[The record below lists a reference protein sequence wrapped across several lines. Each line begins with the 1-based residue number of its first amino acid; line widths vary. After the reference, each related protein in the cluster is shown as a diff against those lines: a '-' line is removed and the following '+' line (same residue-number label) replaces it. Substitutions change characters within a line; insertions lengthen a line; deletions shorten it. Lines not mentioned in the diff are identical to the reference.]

1 MQGAHAAAEML
12 RKLALKARGTVLA
25 MQVVMHASTSTFV
38 GITAV
43 ALIGCAAEPADDDGG
58 AAGSSTQA
66 GMGSTTGGIGNGV
79 GGASGSAAGSTGS
92 SGSVAGG
99 APGGA
104 GSGGAMLPPAGC
116 TPVDTM
122 TLLSDFETGK
132 AEVLPN
138 AGRDG
143 SWFLYSDGTGMQT
156 PVKIPN
162 TPLVA
167 EAGGACGSAYAF
179 HTTGTGFTVWGAGI
193 GTDFAA
199 KTAMARTPYDLGAY
213 SGIAFRAKSAT
224 TMPLR
229 VSVSD
234 VNTSPEGMVC
244 VDTTDATNA
253 ARCGDYF
260 GAEVTLGAEY
270 QDFVVKFAD
279 MKQRGWGLPV
289 ATGLAKSKAYT
300 LRMQVKGSAQAPATF
315 DLWFDDIRLVP

>member
-1 MQGAHAAAEML
+1 
-12 RKLALKARGTVLA
+12 
-25 MQVVMHASTSTFV
+25 MHASTSTLV
-38 GITAV
+38 SLAIASV
-43 ALIGCAAEPADDDGG
+43 IAGCAAEPADDDGG
-58 AAGSSTQA
+58 TAGSTSQA
-66 GMGSTTGGIGNGV
+66 GAPSTSGGSGAGV
-79 GGASGSAAGSTGS
+79 AGMPAGVSGSPGVSGSAAGGQPGTAGTG
-92 SGSVAGG
+92 
-99 APGGA
+99 
-104 GSGGAMLPPAGC
+104 GSGPLPAGC
-116 TPVDTM
+116 DPVDTM

-156 PVKIPN
+156 PVKVPN

-193 GTDFAA
+193 GTDFAP
-199 KTAMARTPYDLGAY
+199 KTAMVRTPYDLTAY
-213 SGIAFRAKSAT
+213 SAIAFRAKSAA

-229 VSVSD
+229 VSISD
-234 VNTSPEGMVC
+234 TNTSPEGMVC
-244 VDTTDATNA
+244 VDTTDATNK

-270 QDFVVKFAD
+270 QDFVIKFAD

-289 ATGLAKSKAYT
+289 MTGFDKSKALT

>member
-1 MQGAHAAAEML
+1 
-12 RKLALKARGTVLA
+12 
-25 MQVVMHASTSTFV
+25 MHASTSIFV
-38 GITAV
+38 SIAIASV
-43 ALIGCAAEPADDDGG
+43 IAGCAAQPAEDEGG
-58 AAGSSTQA
+58 AAGSPSQA
-66 GMGSTTGGIGNGV
+66 GMPSTSGGSGPGVAGMAGSVSGGP
-79 GGASGSAAGSTGS
+79 GASGSAT
-92 SGSVAGG
+92 GG
-99 APGGA
+99 APGTA
-104 GSGGAMLPPAGC
+104 GTAGGGPLPAGC
-116 TPVDTM
+116 DPVDTM

-156 PVKIPN
+156 PAKVAN

-193 GTDFAA
+193 GTDFAP
-199 KTAMARTPYDLGAY
+199 KTAMQRTAYDLSLY
-213 SGIAFRAKSAT
+213 SGIALRAKSVA

-229 VSVSD
+229 VSISD
-234 VNTSPEGMVC
+234 VNTSPEGAIC
-244 VDTTDATNA
+244 VDTTDATNK

-270 QDFVVKFAD
+270 QDFVIKFAD

-289 ATGLAKSKAYT
+289 MTGFDKTKAYT

>member
-1 MQGAHAAAEML
+1 
-12 RKLALKARGTVLA
+12 
-25 MQVVMHASTSTFV
+25 MHAPTSSFV
-38 GITAV
+38 SIAILS
-43 ALIGCAAEPADDDGG
+43 AIAGCAAEPANSDDG
-58 AAGSSTQA
+58 AAGSASQA
-66 GMGSTTGGIGNGV
+66 GMTSSSGGSGPGVAGSAGNVSGSP
-79 GGASGSAAGSTGS
+79 GSSGSAAGGPVGTAGTG
-92 SGSVAGG
+92 
-99 APGGA
+99 
-104 GSGGAMLPPAGC
+104 GSGGPPAGC

-143 SWFLYSDGTGMQT
+143 SWFLYSDGTGTQT
-156 PVKIPN
+156 PVKVPN

-193 GTDFAA
+193 GTDFAP
-199 KTAMARTPYDLGAY
+199 KTAMARTAYDLSAY
-213 SGIAFRAKSAT
+213 SGIALRAKSAA

-229 VSVSD
+229 VSISD
-234 VNTSPEGMVC
+234 VNTSPEGMKC
-244 VDTTDATNA
+244 VDTTDATNM

-270 QDFVVKFAD
+270 QDFVIKFAD

-289 ATGLAKSKAYT
+289 PTGLDKTKAYT

-315 DLWFDDIRLVP
+315 DLWFDDVRLVP

>member
-1 MQGAHAAAEML
+1 MC
-12 RKLALKARGTVLA
+12 RD
-25 MQVVMHASTSTFV
+25 MHASTPLFV
-38 GITAV
+38 SMAV
-43 ALIGCAAEPADDDGG
+43 LFAIVGCAAEPANSDDG
-58 AAGSSTQA
+58 AAGSMSQA
-66 GMGSTTGGIGNGV
+66 GAASTSGGSGPGVAGTTGSS
-79 GGASGSAAGSTGS
+79 SGSPGS
-92 SGSVAGG
+92 SGSGAGG
-99 APGGA
+99 PPGTA
-104 GSGGAMLPPAGC
+104 GTGGTMLPPAGC

-156 PVKIPN
+156 PVKVPN

-193 GTDFAA
+193 GTDFAP
-199 KTAMARTPYDLGAY
+199 KTGMARTQYDLSAY
-213 SGIAFRAKSAT
+213 SGIALRAKSAA

-229 VSVSD
+229 VSISD
-234 VNTSPEGMVC
+234 ANTSPEGMVC
-244 VDTTDATNA
+244 VDTTDATNM

-260 GAEVTLGAEY
+260 GAEVTLGTEY
-270 QDFVVKFAD
+270 QDFVIKFAD
-279 MKQRGWGLPV
+279 LKQRGWGLPV
-289 ATGLAKSKAYT
+289 ATGFDKTKAYT